1 MKRVSVSETPA
12 MQSEVPHKS
21 KKLKAS
27 TSPTL
32 PVVNPVK
39 SEANQEQ
46 WQTVGRKGKVAS
58 SVSARPGFDA
68 SNAFASLVQ
77 TEDKADADGQW
88 SKVERRKAKKARK
101 NEEKAELTPPRFFYV
116 NSEITKRREAIT
128 IGDIRD
134 LVLHLLG
141 EAAPQPWLK
150 VENRQ
155 AISKVV
161 VLFVPGIL
169 PEHLNVKVHPAN
181 ATTNPNI
188 PLSIPLP
195 PDPTLPT
202 QGKPVTVKTLFG
214 GTKEIIPDMR
224 TSAIVKLPFLARTFS
239 HACPTHAPGDSFRM
253 HSVLG
258 AFFQGPVS
266 AEEKKRRTI
275 ASLKA
280 GKEFS
285 TDDPMRY
292 VLTPAQML
300 ENDYPLPSYMK
311 DASVGLEAGSSS
323 VTEDGWAE
331 TPRPEDDES
340 GTVEVIAID
349 CEMCLTEDGK
359 ELTRICAIDFKS
371 GNVLLDQLVKPP
383 KPVLDYLTRWS
394 GIKEES
400 LRDITATLQ
409 TARDELLDLL
419 SSSYSRT
426 GKTPILLGHSLESDL
441 RALKLAHSRCIDT
454 ALLYHHPRGR
464 PLKPGLAWL
473 TKKWCGQEIQNRGEG
488 GHDAEEDARA
498 CIELLQRK
506 LKGGPSFG
514 EYKSTTEFES
524 IFERLKRS
532 IRGSPSGEPG
542 SGAGAKLSTTV
553 VDRGNP
559 ATWHGAG
566 AGRCIACTND
576 EEVTQGILKCVEDS
590 DFIWARLSGLA
601 EVQNWLQQKPTADN
615 PIQTVT
621 EVNDVAED
629 AALRT
634 LNSHLTIIHATLPP
648 RTAFVVFTGH
658 SDPRPMVA
666 LQARKTAF
674 ENAIRALQTNSNSPL
689 NAASVPEGVRWT
701 NADARDLEEAV
712 ERARR
717 GLLFLS
723 LK

>member
-1 MKRVSVSETPA
+1 

-32 PVVNPVK
+32 PVVNPVN
-39 SEANQEQ
+39 SELSQEQ
-46 WQTVGRKGKVAS
+46 WQTVGRKGEK
-58 SVSARPGFDA
+58 
-68 SNAFASLVQ
+68 SLVRIKLFVSKPSRANRRQ
-77 TEDKADADGQW
+77 SRRRRSVVESRKDEGQEG
-88 SKVERRKAKKARK
+88 SK
-101 NEEKAELTPPRFFYV
+101 NEEKAESTPPRFFYV

-141 EAAPQPWLK
+141 EAAPQSWLK

-169 PEHLNVKVHPAN
+169 PEHLNVKVHLAN
-181 ATTNPNI
+181 ATANPSI
-188 PLSIPLP
+188 PLTIPLP

-202 QGKPVTVKTLFG
+202 QRELVAVRTLFG
-214 GTKEIIPDMR
+214 GIKEIIPDMR
-224 TSAIVKLPFLARTFS
+224 TSAIVKLPFLARTFGR
-239 HACPTHAPGDSFRM
+239 ACPTHEPGDSF
-253 HSVLG
+253 HVSV
-258 AFFQGPVS
+258 
-266 AEEKKRRTI
+266 
-275 ASLKA
+275 
-280 GKEFS
+280 
-285 TDDPMRY
+285 D
-292 VLTPAQML
+292 
-300 ENDYPLPSYMK
+300 
-311 DASVGLEAGSSS
+311 LEAGSSS
-323 VTEDGWAE
+323 MTEDGWTE

-340 GTVEVIAID
+340 GTVEVVAVD

-359 ELTRICAIDFKS
+359 ELTRICAIDFSS
-371 GNVLLDQLVKPP
+371 GNVLLDQLVKPQ

-419 SSSYSRT
+419 
-426 GKTPILLGHSLESDL
+426 H
-441 RALKLAHSRCIDT
+441 RAAELLAHSRCIDT

-464 PLKPGLAWL
+464 PLKPRLAWL
-473 TKKWCGQEIQNRGEG
+473 TKKWCGREIQNRGEG

-498 CIELLQRK
+498 CIELLPRK
-506 LKGGPSFG
+506 LKGGPSFV

-542 SGAGAKLSTTV
+542 TGAGSKLRTAV
-553 VDRGNP
+553 VGCGNP
-559 ATWHGAG
+559 ATWHG
-566 AGRCIACTND
+566 
-576 EEVTQGILKCVEDS
+576 ILKCMEDS
-590 DFIWARLSGLA
+590 NFIWARLSGLA
-601 EVQNWLQQKPTADN
+601 EAQNWLQQKPTVDN

-621 EVNDVAED
+621 E
-629 AALRT
+629 
-634 LNSHLTIIHATLPP
+634 
-648 RTAFVVFTGH
+648 
-658 SDPRPMVA
+658 
-666 LQARKTAF
+666 TAF

-689 NAASVPEGVRWT
+689 NAASVSEGVRWT
-701 NADARDLEEAV
+701 NADARELEEAV
-712 ERARR
+712 ERARK